1 MAIEFKLP
9 QVSEGVTEADIAE
22 VNVAEGDTIEPGQV
36 VCVVETDKAA
46 ADIDCPHAGK
56 VAKVHVKAG
65 DTVKIGQ
72 TLLTIEAS
80 SDAPAPKKG
89 SPAPAKPAAKA
100 EASKPAAKAEPAKP
114 AAKAAESP
122 VRMDRPGST
131 SRPEPTATE
140 DSPTTASP
148 KTLAV
153 AQTDGTNGRDNTP
166 LPAAPSTR
174 KLARELGVD
183 LNRVPGTGPGGR
195 ITNDDVQS
203 FVRTIASSNTTL
215 TVAGSVAQTPAL
227 PDFTKFGELERVP
240 MSRLAKTA
248 AANLTMAWQT
258 IPHVTQHDLADITEL
273 ESARK
278 HYMEKVGKN
287 GAKITM
293 TAIMIKAAV
302 AALKA
307 FPHFNSSID
316 MATGEVVYKKFYNIG
331 VAVDTEFGLVVPV
344 VRDAD
349 RKSVLQ
355 CAAELTEIA
364 ERARNRKLDMSDMQ
378 GGTFTITNLGGIGGT
393 SFTPIVNYPEVA
405 ILGMSRSRWQLEIID
420 GKPEPRLMLPLSL
433 SYDHRVINGA
443 DAARFVAKLT
453 HSLSDFFQMLI
464 E

>member
-9 QVSEGVTEADIAE
+9 QVAEGVAEADIAE
-22 VNVAEGDTIEPGQV
+22 VNVAEGDTIQAGQV

-80 SDAPAPKKG
+80 ADAPAPAKKG

-100 EASKPAAKAEPAKP
+100 EPAKP
-114 AAKAAESP
+114 AAKPEPAKSQESP
-122 VRMDRPGST
+122 VRNDRPGST
-131 SRPEPTATE
+131 SRPEPTATA

-148 KTLAV
+148 KTNSV
-153 AQTDGTNGRDNTP
+153 AQHEVSNGKDTTP

-174 KLARELGVD
+174 RLARELGVD
-183 LNRVPGTGPGGR
+183 LQRVPGTGPGGR
-195 ITNDDVQS
+195 ITNEDVQS

-215 TVAGSVAQTPAL
+215 TVAGSIPQTPAL
-227 PDFTKFGELERVP
+227 PDFTKFGDLERVP

-248 AANLTMAWQT
+248 AANLTMAWQV
-258 IPHVTQHDLADITEL
+258 IPHVTQHDLADVTEL

-316 MATGEVVYKKFYNIG
+316 LSTGEIIYKKFYNIG

-344 VRDAD
+344 LRDAD

-405 ILGMSRSRWQLEIID
+405 ILGMSRSRWQLELVD

-433 SYDHRVINGA
+433 SYDHRVVNGA

-464 E
+464 EG